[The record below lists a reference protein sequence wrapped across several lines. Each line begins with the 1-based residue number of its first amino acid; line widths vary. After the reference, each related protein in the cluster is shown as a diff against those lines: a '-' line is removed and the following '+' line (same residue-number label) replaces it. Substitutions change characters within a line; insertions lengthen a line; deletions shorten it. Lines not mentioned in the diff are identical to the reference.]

1 MLTEPT
7 FDVYSGNMNSG
18 RVKTLLGGTM
28 RILNKVLSVSRTNPS
43 LFWNGIINVIS
54 LFVLIPAVF
63 IDERTVTNS
72 PVWLKPIKFAVSIG
86 MYSFTLVWILQFIE
100 GRERTIRNISRVITI
115 MLIVENVAIF
125 GQAYRGV
132 PSHFN
137 ITTPLNGFIFSLMG
151 TSISILWIF
160 HVVLAFLLIRQKS
173 ENKALME
180 SLRWG
185 MGIAAIG
192 MILGFF
198 MTVPRPEQI
207 EAMKAGILEANGGHT
222 FGANDGGPG
231 LPILGWSTIAG
242 DMRIPHFVGIHAMQ
256 LIPMIALIL
265 GSLKISQSIS
275 VNVIRNFSI
284 FFTGSILV
292 LAFQALSGES
302 LSRPSFGIG
311 VGLSICGIGMLFSFL
326 IPLFSKRIYNTS
338 IKGV

>member
-1 MLTEPT
+1 
-7 FDVYSGNMNSG
+7 
-18 RVKTLLGGTM
+18 M
-28 RILNKVLSVSRTNPS
+28 RIFDKVLSASRTNPS
-43 LFWNGIINVIS
+43 LFWNGVINVIC

-86 MYSFTLVWILQFIE
+86 MYSFTLIWILQFIE
-100 GRERTIRNISRVITI
+100 GREKTIRNISWVVTI
-115 MLIVENVAIF
+115 MLIVENLAIF
-125 GQAYRGV
+125 GQAYRGI

-137 ITTPLNGFIFSLMG
+137 ITTPFNGFIFSLMG

-160 HVVLAFLLIRQKS
+160 HVISAFLLIRQKS
-173 ENKALME
+173 ENKALIE
-180 SLRWG
+180 SVRWG
-185 MGIAAIG
+185 MGIAAFG

-222 FGANDGGPG
+222 FGAKDGGPG
-231 LPILGWSTIAG
+231 IPIFGWSTIAG

-265 GSLKISQSIS
+265 GSLKIVQSTS
-275 VNVIRNFSI
+275 VNVIRNFSV
-284 FFTGSILV
+284 FFTGFVLV
-292 LAFQALSGES
+292 LAIQALSGES
-302 LSRPSFGIG
+302 ILRPSLEIGIA
-311 VGLSICGIGMLFSFL
+311 LSISGLGMLFSFL